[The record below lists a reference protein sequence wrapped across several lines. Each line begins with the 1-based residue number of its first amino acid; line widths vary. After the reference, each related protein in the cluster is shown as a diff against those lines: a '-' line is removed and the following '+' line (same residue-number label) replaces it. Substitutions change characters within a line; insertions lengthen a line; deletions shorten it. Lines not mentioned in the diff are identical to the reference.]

1 MNLMC
6 IFLLFAHVLGG
17 QKEKYDPSDVI
28 DEDDV
33 AVYLAEHNG
42 CEHDQIHVWKMEQ
55 YDFLGEG
62 YAQVAVVALTCMGGT
77 GGPDVHSVFTRDK
90 SGELKE
96 LAMEEVKLEH
106 PVLFGNRNW
115 EFRIDNGQLVSVYQD
130 TSDREDPLVI
140 KYKWDSAK
148 EQFVIVSVEAA
159 KPYRTSYDCLK
170 AEKAENETE
179 QAICYVESLADLDVE
194 LAGTYKAYL
203 AGLPAGSRKAAI
215 EEQRGWI
222 AERNRGCT
230 IYKEWVECLQEKYKT
245 RITELKKKIEA
256 QKKPTSSQ

>member
-6 IFLLFAHVLGG
+6 IFLLLAQVISG

-33 AVYLAEHNG
+33 TVYLAEHNG
-42 CEHDQIHVWKMEQ
+42 CEPEQIHVWKMER
-55 YDFLGEG
+55 YDFLVKG
-62 YAQVAVVALTCMGGT
+62 YTQAAVVASTCMGGT
-77 GGPDVHSVFTRDK
+77 GGPDVHSVFTRDT

-96 LAMEEVKLEH
+96 LAIEEVKLEH

-115 EFRIDNGQLVSVYQD
+115 EYRIENGLLVSAYQD
-130 TSDREDPLVI
+130 TSGREDPLVI

-148 EQFVIVSVEAA
+148 EQFAIVSVEAA
-159 KPYRTSYDCLK
+159 KPYRTSYDCVK

-203 AGLPAGSRKAAI
+203 AGLLRARARPRLK
-215 EEQRGWI
+215 
-222 AERNRGCT
+222 NRG
-230 IYKEWVECLQEKYKT
+230 
-245 RITELKKKIEA
+245 A
-256 QKKPTSSQ
+256 G